1 MKSDSA
7 CHCGS
12 QIDFE
17 YCCYPLLVGKVKAKT
32 PENLMRSRYTAYKLG
47 GYGEYLYQTW
57 TQQGRSELTPLDL
70 DKKDKIWLALNVVS
84 SQHTKAQGI
93 VKFVASFQGIN
104 NQPVYHRE
112 TSLFLFENGDWR
124 YDRALDI

>member
-1 MKSDSA
+1 
-7 CHCGS
+7 
-12 QIDFE
+12 
-17 YCCYPLLVGKVKAKT
+17 
-32 PENLMRSRYTAYKLG
+32 MRSRYTAYKLG

-93 VKFVASFQGIN
+93 VKFVALFQGIN